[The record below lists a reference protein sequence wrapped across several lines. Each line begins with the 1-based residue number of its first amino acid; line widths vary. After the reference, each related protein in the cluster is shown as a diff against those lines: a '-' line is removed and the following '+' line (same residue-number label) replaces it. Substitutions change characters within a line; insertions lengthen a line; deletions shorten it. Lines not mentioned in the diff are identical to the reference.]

1 MNNLPHGY
9 KPHNGKNN
17 FRSEKPVRVLY
28 RNMMESKQVAP
39 ANKWRAKSWG
49 WESDFDIIGAR
60 EEGVHIQETKS
71 TWTPTSGGY

>member
-1 MNNLPHGY
+1 MTDLPHGFR
-9 KPHNGKNN
+9 PHNGKSN

-28 RNMMESKQVAP
+28 RNGTESKQVIP

-60 EEGVHIQETKS
+60 AENDA
-71 TWTPTSGGY
+71 